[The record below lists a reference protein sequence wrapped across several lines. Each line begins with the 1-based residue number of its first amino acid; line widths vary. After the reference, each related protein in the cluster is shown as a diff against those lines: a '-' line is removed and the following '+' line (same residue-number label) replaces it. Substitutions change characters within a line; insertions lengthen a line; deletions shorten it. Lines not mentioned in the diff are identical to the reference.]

1 LNSLYLNFYG
11 ERVYI
16 ESEWHEIVILLRK
29 DFSCFVTPEFKTK
42 EKFLFVKIDKKNP
55 TSVQVPKIVSRM
67 QSLNSI
73 TYQVKGIRYN
83 DYYGKLLS
91 VFDYALERAEI
102 YSESEDKAHEVV
114 YLLILSRIGKRLDR
128 KGFHKLHAFAIS
140 YESKAFV
147 CMMPMKGGKSTLLM
161 ELLKNEKVKMISDD
175 IPLID
180 QSGAVLS
187 FPIKIG
193 TENIDDKCINIDNPE
208 ENIYFL
214 DREQYGRKAFICL
227 DGVKSKIEVPGSR
240 FTEVILAE
248 GFRYHFEGSELVE
261 SSWLKSFKGLFKHG
275 VIGIGLPM
283 ILEYFWEF
291 GLFDFYTKTMIFFQR
306 LKAFL
311 VLSLKSRRVT
321 LKLGKNSELA
331 AAEIIRFLQARQ

>member
-1 LNSLYLNFYG
+1 MNSLYLNFYG
-11 ERVYI
+11 ERVCI
-16 ESEWHEIVILLRK
+16 QSEWREIVILIKK
-29 DFSCFVTPEFKTK
+29 DFSCFVSTEFSPQ
-42 EKFLFVKIDKKNP
+42 ENFLFVKIDKKNP
-55 TSVQVPKIVSRM
+55 AAVQIPKTVSRM

-83 DYYGKLLS
+83 DYYGNLLS
-91 VFDYALERAEI
+91 VFDYARERAEV
-102 YSESEDKAHEVV
+102 YSENEDKTHEVV

-140 YESKAFV
+140 YGSKAFV

-161 ELLKNEKVKMISDD
+161 ELLKNDKVKMISDD

-193 TENIDDKCINIDNPE
+193 TENIVDRGIDIYNPE

-214 DREQYGRKAFICL
+214 DREKYGRKAFICL
-227 DGVKSKIEVPGSR
+227 DGIKDKIEVPGSR

-248 GFRYHFEGSELVE
+248 GFRYHSEGSELLG
-261 SSWLKSFKGLFKHG
+261 SSWFNSFRGLFKHG

-291 GLFDFYTKTMIFFQR
+291 GVFDFYTKTMIFFQR

-321 LKLGKNSELA
+321 LRLGKNSELA
-331 AAEIIRFLQARQ
+331 AAEIINFLQAKL